1 MSMFFEVKTD
11 HQTKSFLKNAVIA
24 LTLKMKKSWFFDW
37 LLFAAMREVSVFVL
51 LSCLIP
57 EN

>member
-11 HQTKSFLKNAVIA
+11 HQTKSFLNNAVIA
-24 LTLKMKKSWFFDW
+24 LTLKMKKSWFFDCS
-37 LLFAAMREVSVFVL
+37 LFAVVREVSVFVL

>member
-1 MSMFFEVKTD
+1 MFFEVKTD
-11 HQTKSFLKNAVIA
+11 HQTKSFLKSDVIA
-24 LTLKMKKSWFFDW
+24 LTLKMKKSWFFDCS
-37 LLFAAMREVSVFVL
+37 LFAVVREVSVFVL

>member
-11 HQTKSFLKNAVIA
+11 HQAKSFLRNHVIR
-24 LTLKMKKSWFFDW
+24 LTGKMKKSWFFDCD
-37 LLFAAMREVSVFVL
+37 LFVAAREVPVFVL
-51 LSCLIP
+51 WSDLNP

>member
-1 MSMFFEVKTD
+1 MFFEVKTD
-11 HQTKSFLKNAVIA
+11 HQTKSFLKNAVMA

-51 LSCLIP
+51 LSFLNR

>member
-11 HQTKSFLKNAVIA
+11 HQTKSFLKSDVIA

-37 LLFAAMREVSVFVL
+37 CLFVAVREVSVFVL
-51 LSCLIP
+51 LSYLNR

>member
-11 HQTKSFLKNAVIA
+11 HQAKSFLGNDVMA
-24 LTLKMKKSWFFDW
+24 LTAKMKKSWFFDCVF
-37 LLFAAMREVSVFVL
+37 FAAAREVSVFVL
-51 LSCLIP
+51 LSYLRP